1 MNTIDNF
8 TGQHKEKRI
17 VKKKK
22 TIFRNM
28 DITKTN
34 FSEVYLKIQ
43 NLADQKQDDL
53 LFRICELLKQEV
65 YHYDWVGFYILDQ
78 DKNELVLG
86 PYVGKPTEHTH
97 IAVGKGICGQ
107 VAESGQTMVVQDVTQ
122 VENYISCGLD
132 VQSEIVVPVLKDGK
146 FVAELDIDS
155 HSPAPFKAEDSEF
168 LTKVCDLLID
178 RF

>member
-1 MNTIDNF
+1 MTSTNF
-8 TGQHKEKRI
+8 TEVFQKI
-17 VKKKK
+17 ATLVK
-22 TIFRNM
+22 INP
-28 DITKTN
+28 
-34 FSEVYLKIQ
+34 E
-43 NLADQKQDDL
+43 DL
-53 LFRICELLKQEV
+53 LLRICELLKQEV

-78 DKNELVLG
+78 EKNELVLG
-86 PYVGKPTEHTH
+86 PYVGKPTQHTH

-107 VAESGQTMVVQDVTQ
+107 VAESGRTMVVQDVTE

-155 HSPAPFKAEDSEF
+155 HSSAPFTPDDSEF
-168 LTKVCDLLID
+168 LAKVCELLTD

>member
-1 MNTIDNF
+1 MTATNF
-8 TGQHKEKRI
+8 TEVFQKI
-17 VKKKK
+17 AALVK
-22 TIFRNM
+22 INP
-28 DITKTN
+28 
-34 FSEVYLKIQ
+34 E
-43 NLADQKQDDL
+43 DL
-53 LFRICELLKQEV
+53 LLRICELLKQEV

-78 DKNELVLG
+78 EKNELVLG
-86 PYVGKPTEHTH
+86 PYVGKPTQHTH

-107 VAESGQTMVVQDVTQ
+107 VAESGLTMVVQDVTQ

-155 HSPAPFKAEDSEF
+155 HSPAPFTPDDSEF
-168 LTKVCDLLID
+168 LAKICELLTD